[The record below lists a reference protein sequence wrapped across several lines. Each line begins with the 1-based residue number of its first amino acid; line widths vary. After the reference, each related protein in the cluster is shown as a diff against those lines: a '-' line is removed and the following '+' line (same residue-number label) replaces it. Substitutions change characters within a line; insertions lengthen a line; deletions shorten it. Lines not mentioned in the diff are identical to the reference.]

1 MGIKSLGNKK
11 GISYAAVWD
20 ETGTGAMKPYQPDL
34 PLSWCGN
41 RGLWGGG
48 YSTTNIIDY
57 ITITTPGTNATDF
70 GDLTQSRWA
79 VASLSS
85 GSRGCWAGGIYTSGG
100 TDTYQNIIDY
110 ITIANTGNATDFGD
124 LSAVRSTAAGV
135 SNGTRGVWGGGYNS
149 GYLNIIEYITIAN
162 TGNTTDFGDL
172 TVGRNALAG
181 CSAANDRGFYPGG
194 HSAAAPTD
202 IIDYITI
209 TTTGNATDFGDLTID
224 IYYCAAVAS
233 YSRALVGGG
242 YPDNNTIGYFETST
256 PGNAIDFGDLT
267 VARQGPGACSNGV
280 GYDADRACWGG
291 GGSTYDTIDYVAI
304 STPGNATDFGDLTQA
319 RRYTA
324 ACSGD

>member
-1 MGIKSLGNKK
+1 MGIKSTNRRE
-11 GISYAAVWD
+11 SYYNYFGD
-20 ETGTGAMKPYQPDL
+20 SGTDAMKPYDPDL

-41 RGLWGGG
+41 RGLWAGG
-48 YSTTNIIDY
+48 YSATNIIDY
-57 ITITTPGTNATDF
+57 ITITSPGNATDF
-70 GDLTQSRWA
+70 GDLT
-79 VASLSS
+79 VA
-85 GSRGCWAGGIYTSGG
+85 
-100 TDTYQNIIDY
+100 
-110 ITIANTGNATDFGD
+110 
-124 LSAVRSTAAGV
+124 
-135 SNGTRGVWGGGYNS
+135 
-149 GYLNIIEYITIAN
+149 
-162 TGNTTDFGDL
+162 
-172 TVGRNALAG
+172 RNALAG
-181 CSAANDRGFYPGG
+181 CAAANDRGFYSGG
-194 HSAAAPTD
+194 HDASAPTD

-319 RRYTA
+319 RRYTS